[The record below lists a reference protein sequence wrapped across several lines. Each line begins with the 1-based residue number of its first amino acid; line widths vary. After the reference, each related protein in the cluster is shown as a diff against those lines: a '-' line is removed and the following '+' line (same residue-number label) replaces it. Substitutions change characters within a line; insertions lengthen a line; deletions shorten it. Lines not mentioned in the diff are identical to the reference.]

1 MKTTHAVFA
10 LMLAMSFVVT
20 LSTAQVATE
29 QPAVVTT
36 KDVRD
41 ETGTRPKV
49 LVVTVQDIELT
60 DEQEAKIAAIRKEY
74 ASKIKEDAKQLKTL
88 ANEQLDKIRGV
99 FTPEQRAKIQSII
112 AERKNFQEESL
123 AHTLANL
130 KELDLT
136 QAELAK
142 IREIRREFRPKMDE
156 AIRQLENLLTDA
168 QEKAREEA
176 LKAGKT
182 RREVLQAINLTGEQ
196 RAELEDTATQLKNLV
211 GNEVEKI
218 RGVLTASQK
227 ETLQELREERAE
239 MVRDRL
245 AHQIANLRELNL
257 TDEQKTQLTNF
268 RQEYRS
274 KLQDLGNRLR
284 TTIGEEVGKIVA
296 VLKPT
301 GAVAERPE
309 RVE

>member
-1 MKTTHAVFA
+1 MVA
-10 LMLAMSFVVT
+10 LVLAMSFVVT
-20 LSTAQVATE
+20 LSAAQVVTE
-29 QPAVVTT
+29 EPGVVTT
-36 KDVRD
+36 KEVRD
-41 ETGTRPKV
+41 ETQTRPKM
-49 LVVTVQDIELT
+49 LVVTIQDIELT

-74 ASKIKEDAKQLKTL
+74 ASKIKDDAKELKTL
-88 ANEQLDKIRGV
+88 ANEQLEKIRDV

-112 AERKNFQEESL
+112 AERREFKEESL
-123 AHTLANL
+123 AHAIANL

-136 QAELAK
+136 EAELAK
-142 IREIRREFRPKMDE
+142 IREIRREYRPKMDE
-156 AIRQLENLLTDA
+156 AIRQLENVLTDD

-182 RREVLQAINLTGEQ
+182 RREVLQAINLTAAQ
-196 RAELEDTATQLKNLV
+196 RAELENTATQLKNLV

-227 ETLQELREERAE
+227 ETLQELREERADR
-239 MVRDRL
+239 VRDRL

-257 TDEQKTQLTNF
+257 TDEQKTTLMNI
-268 RQEYRS
+268 RQEYRP
-274 KLQDLGNRLR
+274 KLQELGNQLR
-284 TTIGEEVGKIVA
+284 TAIGEEVQKVVA